1 MLAEFGETSAE
12 MVVEYNKSVRETLA
26 GIRNQYLYLELW
38 SLWFA
43 SSLTRL
49 KQQML
54 IFFEVFR

>member
-1 MLAEFGETSAE
+1 MLAEFGESSAE
-12 MVVEYNKSVRETLA
+12 MVVEYNKCVRETLA

>member
-38 SLWFA
+38 SL
-43 SSLTRL
+43 
-49 KQQML
+49 
-54 IFFEVFR
+54 